1 MAREV
6 TPEQIEMLDAMV
18 ARARAAAEVIATYDQ
33 ARVDRL
39 CQAVAAAVVDMKVW
53 ANLADE
59 AVDETG
65 LGDKVTKRNKRN
77 KLKLILRD
85 CLRQKSVGVI
95 EEIPEKGIVKYAK
108 PVGVIASLVP
118 TTNPCLTP
126 AGQVIYAIKA
136 RDVII
141 CSPHPRAKKVTNK
154 CINIIRETLVREGA
168 PADIIQGIED
178 PSINLTQELM
188 KRCDLVIATGGR
200 PMVKS
205 AYSSGVPA
213 YGSGAGNATV
223 IIDNTCNTPEYQA
236 EAASNTRIS
245 KCSDFGSG
253 CSCDGNLIISAEIYD
268 DFVKALVNEG
278 AYLANE
284 EEAEKLKNVMWDE
297 TGHRLP
303 NTVAISPQK
312 LAEAAGFTI
321 PDDRK
326 FIAVTGGMEGV
337 GKEHFFSSEK
347 LTTLL
352 TLFKYEGEFQNA
364 LDMMQAIFNVGG
376 KGHSCG
382 IYSWDDDHINRLG
395 MCAPVSR
402 IMVRQPNNRG
412 NSGSSTNGMPPTSS
426 MGCGTWGGNIVSEN
440 ITLKHYMNTTWVAR
454 PLPEDM
460 PSNEELFGEFN
471 KPDMDVE

>member
-18 ARARAAAEVIATYDQ
+18 ARARAAAEIIATYDQ

-284 EEAEKLKNVMWDE
+284 EEAEKLK
-297 TGHRLP
+297 HRLP

-326 FIAVTGGMEGV
+326 FIAVTGGGMEGV

-440 ITLKHYMNTTWVAR
+440 I
-454 PLPEDM
+454 M